1 MKPIT
6 KYLVAAV
13 ATVLLTS
20 VTIYKEA
27 QAQVICEAV
36 DRLAKSIMEARQSG
50 AALSDML
57 KVLDGPNNKTT
68 GPFVRAVVMEAFEQP
83 RYSTESMQQK
93 TITEFANQ
101 QMLMCVKIMNQ

>member
-27 QAQVICEAV
+27 QAQVSCESV
-36 DRLAKSIMEARQSG
+36 NRLAKSVMSARQSG

-57 KVLDGPNNKTT
+57 KILDSPNITTAGPLA
-68 GPFVRAVVMEAFEQP
+68 RAVIMEAFEHP
-83 RYSTESMQQK
+83 RYNTASVQQR
-93 TITEFANQ
+93 TITEFASQ
-101 QMLMCVKIMNQ
+101 QMLMCMKTLNQ

>member
-27 QAQVICEAV
+27 QAQVNCEKFGGM
-36 DRLAKSIMEARQSG
+36 AKSIMEARQSG

-57 KVLDGPNNKTT
+57 KILDSPNITTAGPLA
-68 GPFVRAVVMEAFEQP
+68 RAVIMEAFDQP
-83 RYSTESMQQK
+83 RYNTASVQQR
-93 TITEFANQ
+93 TINEFASQ
-101 QMLMCVKIMNQ
+101 QMLMCMKTLNQ